1 MASTTMHNGHNGT
14 WPFRGWWTGT
24 SRKCTDAGA
33 GTNLTIPGTAGIR
46 RWFVAC
52 SGDQFMN
59 RRWSFP
65 DPFLQEGAK
74 ALARELDLEPAFASI
89 LARMGFGEEA
99 TARQFLYPRLR
110 NLRDPFE
117 IGGICPAVDRLFIA
131 VDNRQKIVLYGD
143 YDVDGVTSVAL
154 LYRVLKAFGAN
165 VRAFLP
171 RRLEEG
177 YGLSDEAVQ
186 RCMATCSPRLLVAL
200 DCGTGA
206 AERISGI
213 ESCGVDVIVVD
224 HHEANGR
231 LPNCRAFVNPK
242 TGPDYHYLC
251 TAGLVFKLCHALLRR
266 RRLPGLDLKQYLDL
280 VALATVADL
289 APLIHENRTF
299 VQYGMRQLERT
310 AWIGL
315 ESLMQIAGVTPPIRP
330 EDISFRLGPRLN
342 AAGRVGVAQDAL
354 DLLLAEEKESAD
366 ALARNLDWQN
376 RDRQTVEQRTL
387 GEALQQLSETFLP
400 ERDAAIVVASR
411 SWHPGVVGIVA
422 SRLMKEFHR
431 PTLVIGFDEFGKGK
445 GSGRSVPGLSL
456 VKTLEECAAH
466 LSQFGGHDMAAG
478 VKLEYDQLAS
488 FSAAFRTAAKRIL
501 TPDLLQPR
509 LELAAELSGAE
520 INLRL
525 FSCHEMLQPFGMGNP
540 QPLFFIRSAGPAAE
554 PKLLRE
560 KHRLLRLRHGSS
572 LLKAIHFNGAK
583 IPLPEPPWDVAF
595 YLEANNYQNR
605 IQIQLQ
611 VEAIRSTGG

>member
-1 MASTTMHNGHNGT
+1 METRLALTPAPALTLALSLA
-14 WPFRGWWTGT
+14 PLVF
-24 SRKCTDAGA
+24 GA
-33 GTNLTIPGTAGIR
+33 RSWHALAIK
-46 RWFVAC
+46 
-52 SGDQFMN
+52 FMN

-315 ESLMQIAGVTPPIRP
+315 ESLMQIAGVAPPIRP

-431 PTLVIGFDEFGKGK
+431 PTLVIGFDEFGRGK

-456 VKTLEECAAH
+456 VKTLAECAAH

-488 FSAAFRTAAKRIL
+488 FSAAFRIAAKRIL

-509 LELAAELSGAE
+509 LELAAELSGSE

-540 QPLFFIRSAGPAAE
+540 QPLFFIRSAAPAAE

-572 LLKAIHFNGAK
+572 LLSAIHFNGAK